1 MKNPDST
8 NQTRE
13 ELQRKVLAQRR
24 GFLKGA
30 LLGTA
35 YVAPVALSFA
45 AADLARAIERD
56 ADAAAAWQEL
66 RPSAKREHVKAV
78 VDAKKP
84 ETRERRIQKIVAAL
98 SGRG

>member
-1 MKNPDST
+1 MKNSDST

-35 YVAPVALSFA
+35 YVAPIALSFA
-45 AADLARAIERD
+45 AADLARATGCPGGGNCGKSTW
-56 ADAAAAWQEL
+56 A
-66 RPSAKREHVKAV
+66 HNM
-78 VDAKKP
+78 
-84 ETRERRIQKIVAAL
+84 
-98 SGRG
+98 